1 MEILTKIG
9 MYLIKQRLGQKKKT
23 PVLWSFFECFI

>member
-9 MYLIKQRLGQKKKT
+9 MYLIKQRLGQKKT
-23 PVLWSFFECFI
+23 PVPWSFFECFI